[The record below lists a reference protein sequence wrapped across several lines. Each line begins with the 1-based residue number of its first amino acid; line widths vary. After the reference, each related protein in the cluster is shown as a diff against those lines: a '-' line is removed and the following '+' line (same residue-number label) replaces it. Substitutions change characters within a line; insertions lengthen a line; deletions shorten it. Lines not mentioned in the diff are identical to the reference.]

1 MGSGGA
7 LGTGR
12 RALGSSFGGVAE
24 RSAWHIG
31 VDTGGTFTDLVGP
44 DGSIVKLPSTPAD
57 PGAAIR
63 EGVERLRAE
72 AFARGDLR
80 ADPGNPA
87 PLHLAHGTTVATNAV
102 LEGTLARVAQ
112 LGTSGFADL
121 IEIGRQNR
129 PSLADHFADR
139 PPPLVARR
147 DRLDVAERLSPTGEV
162 ELAPEVAALPDIPG
176 GVEALA
182 VCLLHSDL
190 NPKHEE
196 LVAQAYREAGWDVTA
211 SHELS
216 PLFREYER
224 ASTTVMNAALRPR
237 VRRYLEGL
245 APLAERLWVMTSA
258 GGLWPLGGG
267 RRPCRA
273 GAVRTG
279 RRGSGCSGGGERLWV
294 PRCDLLRHGWHLDR
308 RLPHPRRRPGAC
320 GRPRPR
326 RLPGADAVIGCGHRR
341 GGGRVD
347 RVDRRRRSGHG
358 RPPVGRRTA
367 GPGRLRTR
375 WHRADGDRRQRGAGP
390 HPRSGSRCA
399 GLARRRGS
407 LPGVCPGGHRSRR
420 GPGGGHGQHGGRAA
434 QRQRGPRCRPVWF
447 GPGRLRWR
455 RAVACL

>member
-1 MGSGGA
+1 M
-7 LGTGR
+7 
-12 RALGSSFGGVAE
+12 AE

-258 GGLWPLGGG
+258 GGLWPLG
-267 RRPCRA
+267 
-273 GAVRTG
+273 
-279 RRGSGCSGGGERLWV
+279 
-294 PRCDLLRHGWHLDR
+294 
-308 RLPHPRRRPGAC
+308 
-320 GRPRPR
+320 
-326 RLPGADAVIGCGHRR
+326 DAAAA
-341 GGGRVD
+341 
-347 RVDRRRRSGHG
+347 
-358 RPPVGRRTA
+358 P
-367 GPGRLRTR
+367 
-375 WHRADGDRRQRGAGP
+375 
-390 HPRSGSRCA
+390 A
-399 GLARRRGS
+399 GLALSG
-407 LPGVCPGGHRSRR
+407 PAGGV
-420 GPGGGHGQHGGRAA
+420 RAA
-434 QRQRGPRCRPVWF
+434 AVVASACGFPDAISFDMGGTSTDVCLILDGDPAPAVDRDLVGYPVRMPSLDVVTV
-447 GPGRLRWR
+447 G
-455 RAVACL
+455 